1 MVCGMTDPRPRHVRP
16 VTAEQ
21 VTDAVLAGSWVID
34 LRSRAD
40 FARAHLPGS
49 VNVEYSTQFATCVG
63 WLVPWEDD
71 VVLLTDDPDDLG
83 PALRDLARIGIDG
96 VGSHVVET
104 PDPMTAR
111 YRRADW
117 AAYRAARSLA
127 AVTGTR
133 PPVVVDVRQRDEWL
147 DGHLPG
153 ALHLPLH
160 EVEAAGHRM
169 PPGELWV
176 HCRSGY
182 RAGIAASLL
191 HRAGRDVVHVDDAWD
206 RVGLL
211 QIETTPA
218 AA

>member
-1 MVCGMTDPRPRHVRP
+1 MSHPRLRTVRP

-34 LRSRAD
+34 LRDRAA
-40 FARAHLPGS
+40 FARGHVPGTVS
-49 VNVEYSTQFATCVG
+49 VEHSPQFATYVG
-63 WLVPWEDD
+63 WLVTWDD
-71 VVLLTDDPDDLG
+71 DIVLLTDDPADVG
-83 PALRDLARIGIDG
+83 PALRDLACIGIDV
-96 VGSHVVET
+96 VGAHVVET
-104 PDPMTAR
+104 PEAMTAH

-117 AAYRAARSLA
+117 ATYRAARSLA
-127 AVTGTR
+127 AATGTR

-153 ALHLPLH
+153 ALHLPVH

-191 HRAGRDVVHVDDAWD
+191 HRAGRDVVHVDDAWE
-206 RVGLL
+206 RVGQLH
-211 QIETTPA
+211 IGTTPA